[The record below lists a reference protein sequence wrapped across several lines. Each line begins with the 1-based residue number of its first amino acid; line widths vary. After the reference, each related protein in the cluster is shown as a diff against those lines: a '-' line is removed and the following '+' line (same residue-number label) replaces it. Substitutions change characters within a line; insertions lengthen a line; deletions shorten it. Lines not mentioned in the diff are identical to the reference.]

1 MTESLLNGVAGG
13 GRKLPRL
20 WPFVVAFVIV
30 CATLITCAVLN
41 MISLS
46 SHSANRPACERAV
59 LTLVQSIPVVD
70 FDIQPAADSM
80 PTHDA
85 FIALADASIASLDF
99 TAMYM
104 DLNASADQ
112 DQFSH
117 AELATLGAGRGAAVL
132 DALFR
137 AAQRGVSIRILLGT
151 LNNPINSTEVRSLLR
166 YPNVAARIYDPRK
179 WYGGGGIMH
188 LKLWHSDAKRA
199 YLGSANADWK
209 SLAQVKEVGVL
220 INTTRSGGAT
230 ADLGRL
236 YEVFW
241 AWSDPALIPE
251 SVCTFSEP
259 YQSNLTVP
267 PWDTTLP
274 TGVRDTQVAPF
285 SLQPDSPVAAITS
298 LHNMQPLCLSGSSDA
313 NPSANLHVAEGDAH
327 AFVSAS
333 PGGAVTS
340 GRTPDIDALVYTI
353 RSATRTLSLSVMDFL
368 PASAYGDGH
377 GDGPVYWPALID
389 AVLAVAFAKPV
400 RVRVLT
406 SHWIHTNPRQAAAM
420 SRLADGL
427 AACTCTVAC
436 GAVKPHVN
444 CSGSLE
450 VRTYEVPGWN
460 ETLDAN
466 GTRFPSHSR
475 VNHAKYIVSDQRLN
489 IGTSN
494 WQWGYFHDTAGASFN
509 TDAQELIAT
518 AQSVFDADW
527 ESSYAIPVLS
537 PSS

>member
-1 MTESLLNGVAGG
+1 MVRMTPFPSAGRTPRSAQCIVCWACQVVIATMAAAITSYASARSLFTHDTHTLAENEESEGFAQSMTESLLNGVAGG
-13 GRKLPRL
+13 GRKLPRV

-46 SHSANRPACERAV
+46 SHSANRCACERAV

-188 LKLWHSDAKRA
+188 LKLWHSDATRA
-199 YLGSANADWK
+199 YLGCANADWK

-251 SVCTFSEP
+251 ACAPS
-259 YQSNLTVP
+259 QSHTS
-267 PWDTTLP
+267 P
-274 TGVRDTQVAPF
+274 T
-285 SLQPDSPVAAITS
+285 SPCHRGIPLYRRACAIRRWRHSPCNPIRPS
-298 LHNMQPLCLSGSSDA
+298 LHSRASNMQPLCLSGSSDA

-333 PGGAVTS
+333 PGGAGRRGARQTS
-340 GRTPDIDALVYTI
+340 M
-353 RSATRTLSLSVMDFL
+353 RSSTLSV
-368 PASAYGDGH
+368 
-377 GDGPVYWPALID
+377 
-389 AVLAVAFAKPV
+389 
-400 RVRVLT
+400 
-406 SHWIHTNPRQAAAM
+406 PR
-420 SRLADGL
+420 RER
-427 AACTCTVAC
+427 C
-436 GAVKPHVN
+436 
-444 CSGSLE
+444 
-450 VRTYEVPGWN
+450 R
-460 ETLDAN
+460 
-466 GTRFPSHSR
+466 
-475 VNHAKYIVSDQRLN
+475 
-489 IGTSN
+489 
-494 WQWGYFHDTAGASFN
+494 
-509 TDAQELIAT
+509 
-518 AQSVFDADW
+518 
-527 ESSYAIPVLS
+527 
-537 PSS
+537 